1 MKQTPRCCSAKRQT
15 VPAGESAWVVLL
27 GKNRARAAMFQY
39 FPALP
44 LQELQRL
51 LLWMHLD
58 RNGRTLIEHFDNVV
72 SNFLTCRQNKPQAKQ
87 RPCSCSSHVTVVGMA
102 PRQQRDLLAFILTLA
117 GQCEKKTLLSICLL
131 LSYV

>member
-1 MKQTPRCCSAKRQT
+1 MSHLIAVKGIGFKQLRRI
-15 VPAGESAWVVLL
+15 V
-27 GKNRARAAMFQY
+27 QY

-102 PRQQRDLLAFILTLA
+102 PHQQRDLLAYILTLA
-117 GQCEKKTLLSICLL
+117 GSENKTLLSICLL